1 MNYSIFRFEAVV
13 DFIEV
18 RIHTTT
24 RNQGWKIKGALALHG
39 ISYVEPVQPDAAGW
53 SSHFRIKL
61 YDLRTHAALQS
72 KLASIESE
80 CPFASPPVVTMI
92 EVAFDGYLKDPAAP
106 TNHNHLA
113 ALAARMAY
121 QLAAPVSPNSRIY
134 RDGKG
139 GPTALPRTLEAIERK
154 MVEGWNVGFGDKT
167 ADQYQHGYLKT
178 TDHNKKPI
186 PVEIH
191 RARFEIRLAGA
202 ALPDQDI
209 DSWKSFKF
217 ESLAPYI
224 SFRKADP
231 TADQMQQAIIAGYAD
246 RASHR
251 KAIPRKDSSN
261 TRAHIMPADTEL
273 NQIVKRQLQH
283 LTRRWSYVRKSAKIS
298 TKK

>member
-1 MNYSIFRFEAVV
+1 MDYGIYQFEAVI

-18 RIHTTT
+18 RINTTA
-24 RNQGWKIKGALALHG
+24 RHRGAMMKRKLSLHG
-39 ISYVEPVQPDAAGW
+39 ISYVTPVQADPAGW
-53 SSHFRIKL
+53 ASDFTLRL

-80 CPFASPPVVTMI
+80 YPFASPPVATMI
-92 EVAFDGYLKDPAAP
+92 EVAFDGYLKGQAPA
-106 TNHNHLA
+106 NMLA

-121 QLAAPVSPNSRIY
+121 RLATPVSDNRRIY

-139 GPTALPRTLEAIERK
+139 SPTALPRTIEATERK
-154 MVEGWNVGFGDKT
+154 MAEGWNVGIGDKS
-167 ADQYQHGYLKT
+167 ADEYQHIYIKT
-178 TDHNKKPI
+178 TDHTDKSI
-186 PVEIH
+186 PTEMH

-202 ALPDQDI
+202 GLPYTDVE
-209 DSWKSFKF
+209 SWKSFKF
-217 ESLAPYI
+217 EKLAPYI
-224 SFRKADP
+224 SFRKEDP
-231 TADQMQQAIIAGYAD
+231 NADQMQQVIIAGLAD

-261 TRAHIMPADTEL
+261 TLAHVMPADTEL

-283 LTRRWSYVRKSAKIS
+283 LTRRWSYVRKPAKIS